1 MKLCDFCHSHQ
12 ELRFS
17 VAFSF
22 PEQILRGVI
31 ESEGCGFQI
40 PACSWLGLVRGI
52 VCGSRDV
59 AINPV
64 SLKTIGELK
73 VRSAALS
80 VGYEV
85 FGSGMNFGFC
95 ALAGRQGEGRKRRIA
110 EQLSELRNK
119 KQRACTKNLMQ
130 ALDLFGARSRNRT
143 GTSLR
148 TGDFKS
154 HASTNF
160 AIRAVAL

>member
-1 MKLCDFCHSHQ
+1 MISIILVASDLRNVGANGTPSRLQTTALKDFQ
-12 ELRFS
+12 
-17 VAFSF
+17 
-22 PEQILRGVI
+22 
-31 ESEGCGFQI
+31 
-40 PACSWLGLVRGI
+40 LGLQIRCSGHELFR
-52 VCGSRDV
+52 VCVHS
-59 AINPV
+59 
-64 SLKTIGELK
+64 
-73 VRSAALS
+73 
-80 VGYEV
+80 
-85 FGSGMNFGFC
+85 
-95 ALAGRQGEGRKRRIA
+95 AGRQGERQKSRIA